1 VVLHKRQPAAG
12 HRTLVLRRGA
22 IGDSICFLPVI
33 DAARTS
39 WPHHELHFA
48 GEAAVADLFEIRGI
62 VDRGFSSEDLQ
73 LWRGPAALARYD
85 VVIGDVEGSTVRF
98 DVVVDERDETPASRQ
113 LCERAARVWP
123 MPWPSVPK
131 TPRLPRAATAASPLL
146 WLHPGSGSPR
156 KNWPGFAE
164 LAEHALGAGIQVA
177 ASFGAADEA
186 IAEQLERRL
195 PAAVRRRTGL
205 VLTTLASELER
216 AAVYVGN
223 DSGISHL
230 AAALGVT
237 TVALFGPSSCVAWR
251 PHGARILDF
260 DASPQEV
267 GAIALQS
274 T

>member
-1 VVLHKRQPAAG
+1 
-12 HRTLVLRRGA
+12 
-22 IGDSICFLPVI
+22 
-33 DAARTS
+33 
-39 WPHHELHFA
+39 
-48 GEAAVADLFEIRGI
+48 
-62 VDRGFSSEDLQ
+62 
-73 LWRGPAALARYD
+73 
-85 VVIGDVEGSTVRF
+85 
-98 DVVVDERDETPASRQ
+98 
-113 LCERAARVWP
+113 
-123 MPWPSVPK
+123 
-131 TPRLPRAATAASPLL
+131 
-146 WLHPGSGSPR
+146 
-156 KNWPGFAE
+156 
-164 LAEHALGAGIQVA
+164 
-177 ASFGAADEA
+177 
-186 IAEQLERRL
+186 
-195 PAAVRRRTGL
+195 